1 MSSAISSSAQV
12 TSNTPI
18 LVTTPSNDAGKQFID
33 HNKRDDSS
41 DDQRQQLSK
50 QNKSYSR
57 VMKIYIRV
65 I

>member
-12 TSNTPI
+12 TPNTPI
-18 LVTTPSNDAGKQFID
+18 LVTTPSNETGKQFIE

-50 QNKSYSR
+50 QNKSYLR
-57 VMKIYIRV
+57 VKKT
-65 I
+65 

>member
-1 MSSAISSSAQV
+1 MSSAISSPAQV

-18 LVTTPSNDAGKQFID
+18 LVTPSNDTGKQFIE
-33 HNKRDDSS
+33 HHKRDDSS

-57 VMKIYIRV
+57 VKNYTFV
-65 I
+65 